1 MVDYLSLDAEGGP
14 GLQTALS
21 GPRRADLSCLGKP
34 LGEQTCPASGSGPR
48 QKAVWGLCLDVCPR

>member
-21 GPRRADLSCLGKP
+21 GPRRADLSCLGEAAEAE
-34 LGEQTCPASGSGPR
+34 GRGGP
-48 QKAVWGLCLDVCPR
+48 VP

>member
-34 LGEQTCPASGSGPR
+34 PEAEGRGGP
-48 QKAVWGLCLDVCPR
+48 VP

>member
-21 GPRRADLSCLGKP
+21 GPRRADLSCLGKRP
-34 LGEQTCPASGSGPR
+34 EAEGRGGP
-48 QKAVWGLCLDVCPR
+48 VP

>member
-21 GPRRADLSCLGKP
+21 GPRRADLSCLGKR
-34 LGEQTCPASGSGPR
+34 PR
-48 QKAVWGLCLDVCPR
+48 QKAVGGLCLDVCPR